1 MFHGW
6 SQMQHL
12 PKFMIAPVYVYL
24 PSLILIQTGLCCIY
38 RLQNNCMRHLLL
50 LVLVKKSFPYTRLTS
65 RYDERY
71 SNFYLRID
79 QAENLHLLSDK
90 KTTSI
95 CIKVHIISNHIIS
108 YQTISSFTQEIPN
121 TLLLFGPCLFVCLC
135 FCIVLLCRCTVC

>member
-1 MFHGW
+1 
-6 SQMQHL
+6 MQHL

-50 LVLVKKSFPYTRLTS
+50 LVLVKKSFPFTRLTS

-95 CIKVHIISNHIIS
+95 CIKVHIKSYHIIS
-108 YQTISSFTQEIPN
+108 YQTISSFTQETPN
-121 TLLLFGPCLFVCLC
+121 TLLLLGPCLFVCLC
-135 FCIVLLCRCTVC
+135 FCIVLLSRCTVC

>member
-50 LVLVKKSFPYTRLTS
+50 LVLVNKSFHHTRLTS

-95 CIKVHIISNHIIS
+95 CIKVHIKSYHIIS
-108 YQTISSFTQEIPN
+108 NNIKLHTGNPKYIVVTHK
-121 TLLLFGPCLFVCLC
+121 
-135 FCIVLLCRCTVC
+135 FCIVLLSRCTVY